1 MKVMFSQKYDLFSL
15 DRDFQ
20 LQNLHRNKLLTIV
33 SISFVSN
40 SKPLPSGKILFLQ
53 LSLKQVGKD
62 KLRRFAE
69 VETFSNVLQLDAG
82 KPFKGN
88 WNTMFFDNANPVVLE
103 LACGKGEYTVSLAQ
117 LFPEKNFIGIDYK
130 GNRIWRGAK
139 TALEEGVK
147 NVGFLRIQ
155 IETILDY
162 FAPGEIDEIWITF
175 PDPQPQLS
183 REKKRLTSPRF
194 LDKYREIL
202 KPGSFVNLKTDNDD
216 LHAYTAE
223 KIAEHGLDLHVKTED
238 LYHSAY
244 ADEVLSIKTY
254 YEKKYLKD
262 NKNINYLKFSFPNE
276 G

>member
-1 MKVMFSQKYDLFSL
+1 
-15 DRDFQ
+15 
-20 LQNLHRNKLLTIV
+20 
-33 SISFVSN
+33 
-40 SKPLPSGKILFLQ
+40 
-53 LSLKQVGKD
+53 VGKD

-69 VETFSNVLQLDAG
+69 VATFSNVVQLDAG
-82 KPFKGN
+82 IPYRGKWAFDFFKN
-88 WNTMFFDNANPVVLE
+88 EQPLVLE
-103 LACGKGEYTVSLAQ
+103 LACGKGEYTVNLAK

-139 TALEEGVK
+139 DAIEQSVP

-162 FAPGEIDEIWITF
+162 FGAGEVDEIWITF

-194 LDKYREIL
+194 LEKYKQIL
-202 KPGSFVNLKTDNDD
+202 KPGGFVNLKTDNDD

-223 KIAEHGLDLHVKTED
+223 KIAELNLRLHIRTED
-238 LYHSAY
+238 LYHSEF

-254 YEKKYLKD
+254 YEKKYLQH
-262 NKNINYLKFSFPNE
+262 NKNINYLKFSFV
-276 G
+276 